1 MKTTLAPSDIS
12 QESHWIFLNCWSC
25 KVRWQLYLCAR
36 LLPFDSREHQRCQ
49 ELHLC
54 LYSGSAV
61 HSLHRFT
68 MFPELPLSS
77 PSMPAPWTF
86 LCSTCLCDIHRE
98 STSWPPSHHGYWIP
112 CFFLCLLS
120 PTGYPVTTSSLMG
133 LCHRATTRCS
143 LATLYPLS
151 LPEQKAMEEY
161 ISKSLH

>member
-112 CFFLCLLS
+112 CFFFM
-120 PTGYPVTTSSLMG
+120 SSVPNRLPSYNLISHG
-133 LCHRATTRCS
+133 TVPSSYYQVLTCHIVPSVPARAES
-143 LATLYPLS
+143 
-151 LPEQKAMEEY
+151 
-161 ISKSLH
+161 HGGVH